1 MWKLP
6 TTLSCVCVCV
16 TVQRLQEECQWLTV
30 VEYVRALMQKK
41 LICRSDEER
50 QLLAQQM
57 VQDAQQL
64 REHFQSM
71 VKISDAYCIL
81 HNNGLQ
87 TRKISHHNLWQRG
100 TCSVFI
106 PDEQYDLV
114 FSSLKL
120 LYLWLFD
127 YVRWW
132 VGCKW
137 TMQLQS
143 SWDTETQQ

>member
-1 MWKLP
+1 M
-6 TTLSCVCVCV
+6 

-71 VKISDAYCIL
+71 VRMHKAYCIKMVCKL
-81 HNNGLQ
+81 EHIRWHRN
-87 TRKISHHNLWQRG
+87 RHS
-100 TCSVFI
+100 
-106 PDEQYDLV
+106 
-114 FSSLKL
+114 L
-120 LYLWLFD
+120 LYITDPALMNRILKSKVITPNLFD
-127 YVRWW
+127 YVRY
-132 VGCKW
+132 
-137 TMQLQS
+137 
-143 SWDTETQQ
+143 